1 VAIPN
6 RNHDPLGRFAE
17 LLLGFGSIRSR
28 VRAGSLTDSQQ
39 PKSPVDR
46 VPRET
51 LIWAAINGDR
61 DLPCYFITQ
70 GTQPNP
76 PQGSKEIELS
86 AAATKGRGTQD
97 PSLCTQFCRGG
108 RRRARLG
115 GGAGAVVLRAS
126 ERKTTWGASGWV
138 LQPGCRRC
146 EFRPPLGIRA
156 RPASCPCHSAL
167 PSASPAVPQRPA
179 MAPWW
184 PQRAPNSP
192 TANTSSRSGE

>member
-1 VAIPN
+1 MWTWRVIFFFLQRNKRNSVAIPN
-6 RNHDPLGRFAE
+6 RNHNPLGRFAE

-39 PKSPVDR
+39 PKSLVDR

-61 DLPCYFITQ
+61 DLPCYFTAQ

-86 AAATKGRGTQD
+86 AGNAATKGRGTQD

-108 RRRARLG
+108 RRRARIEG
-115 GGAGAVVLRAS
+115 LR
-126 ERKTTWGASGWV
+126 W
-138 LQPGCRRC
+138 CRRTQS
-146 EFRPPLGIRA
+146 LGKEDDLG
-156 RPASCPCHSAL
+156 CVEVGL
-167 PSASPAVPQRPA
+167 
-179 MAPWW
+179 
-184 PQRAPNSP
+184 
-192 TANTSSRSGE
+192 